1 LAAGYQPLCP
11 AGIVPGSV
19 EGYLLTMN
27 DSRPLGGPDG
37 IRWLCRGLIAFGII
51 GLVVAAIGFGS
62 MVWVNSRI
70 SDLRGEAKTTLTQL
84 ASTTEFAATVLRGAS
99 TTAESFSGT
108 VDQSAQAVAA
118 ATLTITQAR
127 VELSALE
134 AQLRSVN
141 FLGQSPLASSADSVA
156 RIATSME
163 GLDTQL
169 PLIATDLGNNRDA
182 LARNAVALS
191 DLAKSTA
198 ALAARLGP
206 SNGPDSI
213 GDVQQVVAITL
224 LVFAAWSFVPAAGA
238 LGLGLWLRRELGRS
252 RVG

>member
-1 LAAGYQPLCP
+1 MGPS
-11 AGIVPGSV
+11 GRNIG
-19 EGYLLTMN
+19 GRNRYLLAM
-27 DSRPLGGPDG
+27 DEARPLGGHDG
-37 IRWLCRGLIAFGII
+37 MRWLCRGLIAFGII

-70 SDLRGEAKTTLTQL
+70 SQLRGEAETTLTQL
-84 ASTTEFAATVLRGAS
+84 ASTTELAATVLRGAA
-99 TTAESFSGT
+99 TTAQSFSGT
-108 VDQSAQAVAA
+108 VDQSAQAVSS
-118 ATLTITQAR
+118 ATLTVTQ
-127 VELSALE
+127 VGTELSALE

-141 FLGQSPLASSADSVA
+141 FLGQSPLVSSADSVA

-206 SNGPDSI
+206 SDGADSI
-213 GDVQQVVAITL
+213 GDVQQVVAVTL
-224 LVFAAWSFVPAAGA
+224 LMFAAWSFVPAAGA
-238 LGLGLWLRRELGRS
+238 LVLGLWLRRELGRS
-252 RVG
+252 RAG

>member
-1 LAAGYQPLCP
+1 MGPS
-11 AGIVPGSV
+11 GRNVG
-19 EGYLLTMN
+19 GKNRYLLTM
-27 DSRPLGGPDG
+27 DEARPLGGHDG
-37 IRWLCRGLIAFGII
+37 MRWLCRGLIAFGII
-51 GLVVAAIGFGS
+51 GLVAAAIGFGS

-70 SDLRGEAKTTLTQL
+70 SQLRGEAETTLTQL
-84 ASTTEFAATVLRGAS
+84 ASTTELAATVLRGAA
-99 TTAESFSGT
+99 TTAQSFSGT
-108 VDQSAQAVAA
+108 VDQSAQAVSS
-118 ATLTITQAR
+118 ATLTVTQ
-127 VELSALE
+127 VGTELSALE

-206 SNGPDSI
+206 SDGADSI
-213 GDVQQVVAITL
+213 GDVQQVVAVTL
-224 LVFAAWSFVPAAGA
+224 LMFAAWSFVPAAGA
-238 LGLGLWLRRELGRS
+238 LVLGLWLRRELGRS
-252 RVG
+252 RAG

>member
-1 LAAGYQPLCP
+1 
-11 AGIVPGSV
+11 
-19 EGYLLTMN
+19 M
-27 DSRPLGGPDG
+27 DSARPLGGHDG
-37 IRWLCRGLIAFGII
+37 LRRLSRGLIAFGVI
-51 GLVVAAIGFGS
+51 GLLVSAIGFGS

-70 SDLRGEAKTTLTQL
+70 SDLHDEARTTLTQL
-84 ASTTEFAATVLRGAS
+84 ASTTELAATVLRGAS
-99 TTAESFSGT
+99 TTAQSFSGT

-118 ATLTITQAR
+118 ATLTVTQAR
-127 VELSALE
+127 SELAALE
-134 AQLRSVN
+134 AQLRSVS
-141 FLGQSPLASSADSVA
+141 FLGQTPLASSADSVA
-156 RIATSME
+156 RIATSLE

-169 PLIATDLGNNRDA
+169 PLIGSDLGTNRDA

-224 LVFAAWSFVPAAGA
+224 LMFAAWSFVPAAGA

-252 RVG
+252 RAG

>member
-1 LAAGYQPLCP
+1 MRR
-11 AGIVPGSV
+11 V
-19 EGYLLTMN
+19 
-27 DSRPLGGPDG
+27 
-37 IRWLCRGLIAFGII
+37 WRGLIAYGIV

-62 MVWVNSRI
+62 MVWVNGRI
-70 SDLRGEAKTTLTQL
+70 SQLRSEAETTLIRL
-84 ASTTEFAATVLRGAS
+84 ASTTELAATVLRGAS
-99 TTAESFSGT
+99 TTAQSFSGT
-108 VDQSAQAVAA
+108 VDQSAQAVSA

-127 VELSALE
+127 SELAALE

-156 RIATSME
+156 RIASSME

-169 PLIATDLGNNRDA
+169 PLIASDLGSNRDA

-191 DLAKSTA
+191 DLANSTA
-198 ALAARLGP
+198 ALAARLSP

-213 GDVQQVVAITL
+213 GDVQQIVAITL
-224 LVFAAWSFVPAAGA
+224 LMFAAWSFVPAAGA
-238 LGLGLWLRRELGRS
+238 LVLGLWLRRELGRS

>member
-1 LAAGYQPLCP
+1 M
-11 AGIVPGSV
+11 
-19 EGYLLTMN
+19 ERYLLTM
-27 DSRPLGGPDG
+27 DASPPLGGRDG
-37 IRWLCRGLIAFGII
+37 VSRLCRGLITFGVI
-51 GLVVAAIGFGS
+51 GLVVSAIGFGS

-70 SDLRGEAKTTLTQL
+70 SDLHDEARTTLTQL
-84 ASTTEFAATVLRGAS
+84 ASTTELAATVLRGAS
-99 TTAESFSGT
+99 TTAQSFSGT

-127 VELSALE
+127 SELAALE

-141 FLGQSPLASSADSVA
+141 FLGQTPLASSADSVA
-156 RIATSME
+156 RIATSLE

-169 PLIATDLGNNRDA
+169 PLIASDLGTNRDA

-206 SNGPDSI
+206 SDGPDSI

-224 LVFAAWSFVPAAGA
+224 LLFAAWSFVPAAGA

-252 RVG
+252 RAG